1 MKEKTKKRIKG
12 LYNFFKF
19 STSMAASIGAEQLM
33 VQALGPVA
41 DKMMLNAG
49 SGPKATVT
57 KIILVAGVCGMSL
70 AAGIGVAKAM
80 DEGYTACET
89 VISETANAKTVNKK
103 FKEITDLT
111 DEAIQAGV
119 NLDRLREIC
128 DKIGEAKNMKYTD
141 GLIEYL
147 DVIIFELKAEICGVE
162 AENAENEE
170 TTD

>member
-57 KIILVAGVCGMSL
+57 KIILAAGVIGIST
-70 AAGIGVAKAM
+70 AVGIGVAKAM

-111 DEAIQAGV
+111 DEAITAGV
-119 NLDRLREIC
+119 NIDRLREIC

-141 GLIEYL
+141 GLIQYL
-147 DVIIFELKAEICGVE
+147 DIIIFELKAEICGVE
-162 AENAENEE
+162 AEDAENEE
-170 TTD
+170 TAD

>member
-19 STSMAASIGAEQLM
+19 STSLAASIGAEKLM
-33 VQALGPVA
+33 VEAVGPVA
-41 DKMMLNAG
+41 DKILVRAG
-49 SGPKATVT
+49 SGPQATVT
-57 KIILVAGVCGMSL
+57 KVILFAGLCGISV

-103 FKEITDLT
+103 FKEISELT
-111 DEAIQAGV
+111 DEAIAVGV

>member
-33 VQALGPVA
+33 VQTLGPVA

-49 SGPKATVT
+49 SGPKGIAT
-57 KIILVAGVCGMSL
+57 KIVLATGVCGISL
-70 AAGIGVAKAM
+70 AAGIVVAKAM

-89 VISETANAKTVNKK
+89 VISEAANAKKVNKK

-119 NLDRLREIC
+119 DIDRLREIC

-170 TTD
+170 TAD